1 MAANNSIEESV
12 PDRPIWLPDRPVSA
26 EAVQQA
32 DPTSGPPD
40 DTETVALVP
49 SSGHLEATDVI
60 EPEEVTQF
68 EEQPAA
74 VTDFVDTEAH
84 GTVPRCPHLFRHPL
98 RAAGWF
104 LRIGFGI
111 ASLILMLAFVAAIPI
126 VNFLALG
133 YLLEVEGRVGR
144 TGKLRRAFPL
154 LDLAPRLGSIVLG
167 VGLWLLPLRLL
178 AAAVTDARLIDP
190 GGAAAGN
197 LQLATTFAAVVIAV
211 HLCLALARGG
221 SFGCFFRPLKN
232 VLWLIGRLREGKYL
246 DRAAGHVQ
254 KFVTGLHLKH
264 HFSLGARGYVGAA
277 VWLWIPTAFFAAAD
291 STRGGPIAVTV
302 FGGLCLVSVLSLVPF
317 LQARFAAENR
327 FRAMFEVRPV
337 IGLFTRAPFAWLIAI
352 VLAFVLSFPL
362 YLLTVVLPP
371 QDAMWLV
378 TIVFIVSIYPAKVIV
393 GWAYGRAA
401 RKPVPTETGGK
412 WLFRRIVLPLSVYIG
427 AIVPL
432 LGAYVLMLFFTQA
445 IGAHGKLVLFEH
457 HVFLLPVPF

>member
-1 MAANNSIEESV
+1 MATGDSMEETV
-12 PDRPIWLPDRPVSA
+12 PERPIWLPDRPVSA

-32 DPTSGPPD
+32 DPTPAPLDNTGAVS
-40 DTETVALVP
+40 LVRRA
-49 SSGHLEATDVI
+49 GELEPTAVI

-68 EEQPAA
+68 EETSA
-74 VTDFVDTEAH
+74 VVTEFLDTEAY
-84 GTVPRCPHLFRHPL
+84 GTVPGCPHLFRHPL

-111 ASLILMLAFVAAIPI
+111 ASLILMLAVIAAIPI

-144 TGKLRRAFPL
+144 SGKFRRAFPL
-154 LDLAPRLGSIVLG
+154 LGLAPRLGSIVLG

-178 AAAVTDARLIDP
+178 AGAVADARLIDP
-190 GGAAAGN
+190 AGTAAGN
-197 LQLATTFAAVVIAV
+197 LQRATMFAAGVIAV

-232 VLWLIGRLREGKYL
+232 ILWLIGRLRAGDYL
-246 DRAAGHVQ
+246 ERAGGHVRE
-254 KFVTGLHLKH
+254 FVAGLYLKH
-264 HFSLGARGYVGAA
+264 HFSLGVRGYFAA
-277 VWLWIPTAFFAAAD
+277 ALWLWIPTAFFAAAD
-291 STRGGPIAVTV
+291 STRGGAIAVTV
-302 FGGLCLVSVLSLVPF
+302 FGGLCLIPVLSLVPF

-327 FRAMFEVRPV
+327 LRAMFEVRRV
-337 IGLFTRAPFAWLIAI
+337 IDLFTRAPFAWLIAV
-352 VLAFVLSFPL
+352 VLAFVLSLPL

-378 TIVFIVSIYPAKVIV
+378 TIVFIVSIYPAKTIV
-393 GWAYGRAA
+393 GWAYGRAV
-401 RKPVPTETGGK
+401 RKPAPTETGGK
-412 WLFRRIVLPLSVYIG
+412 WLFRRVVLPLSVYIG

-432 LGAYVLMLFFTQA
+432 LGAYVVVLFFTQA
-445 IGAHGKLVLFEH
+445 IGAHGKAVLFEH

>member
-1 MAANNSIEESV
+1 MAANDSIEESV
-12 PDRPIWLPDRPVSA
+12 PDKPIWLPDRPVSA
-26 EAVQQA
+26 DALQQA
-32 DPTSGPPD
+32 DPTSSPLD
-40 DTETVALVP
+40 NTEKVALGP
-49 SSGHLEATDVI
+49 RPGQLEPTDVI
-60 EPEEVTQF
+60 EPEEVTEF

-74 VTDFVDTEAH
+74 VTDFIDTEAY
-84 GTVPRCPHLFRHPL
+84 GTVSRCPHLFRHPL
-98 RAAGWF
+98 RASGWF
-104 LRIGFGI
+104 LRTGFGI
-111 ASLILMLAFVAAIPI
+111 VSLILMLAVVAAIPI

-154 LDLAPRLGSIVLG
+154 LNLAPRLGSIALG

-178 AAAVTDARLIDP
+178 AGAVVDARLIDP
-190 GGAAAGN
+190 GGAAARN
-197 LQLATTFAAVVIAV
+197 LKLATIFAAGVIAV

-221 SFGCFFRPLKN
+221 SLGCFFRPLKN
-232 VLWLIGRLREGKYL
+232 VLWLIGQLREGHYL
-246 DRAAGHVQ
+246 EHAAGHVRE
-254 KFVTGLHLKH
+254 FVVGLHLKH
-264 HFSLGARGYVGAA
+264 HFSLGMRGYIAA
-277 VWLWIPTAFFAAAD
+277 ALWLWIPTAFFAAAD

-302 FGGLCLVSVLSLVPF
+302 FGGLCLIPVLSVVPF

-327 FRAMFEVRPV
+327 FRAMFEVRRV
-337 IGLFTRAPFAWLIAI
+337 IGLFTRAPFIWLIAV

-393 GWAYGRAA
+393 GWAYGRAV
-401 RKPVPTETGGK
+401 RKPAPTDTGGV
-412 WLFRRIVLPLSVYIG
+412 WLFRRVVLPLSVYIG

-432 LGAYVLMLFFTQA
+432 LGAYIFLLFFTQA
-445 IGAHGKLVLFEH
+445 IGAHGKAVLFEH